1 MFMRVVA
8 PLNIAKSQGFSII
21 LNWSTILDIMYGK
34 IIPLPPLHPNQGG
47 ENGVFWLLHGFILD
61 LGEGW
66 VGGGILFKTVASF
79 AAGGTSS

>member
-34 IIPLPPLHPNQGG
+34 IIPLPSTPSQGG
-47 ENGVFWLLHGFILD
+47 ENGTFGLLHGFIVD
-61 LGEGW
+61 LGGMG
-66 VGGGILFKTVASF
+66 GGGILFKIVVSF